1 MIYTLGLNKLPF
13 KQETYQIIYTE
24 GQYDGAVN
32 SLVRE
37 YFNEISAHFKSRGF
51 EFCYIPFLKY
61 DLARG
66 ERQHYNAPYAKAAD
80 LKFMSDDSFILEYM
94 VHPENRDKIPPSLL
108 FYHPDCWNSKF
119 DEAVCQFR
127 GVSISEKSFDGDEEL
142 KGVLDEIVGF
152 IKDREAPRIMF
163 QKVPSDQYDL
173 KDFDAHVA
181 AESFISPADE
191 EFDVESKQLI
201 DEIRER
207 IEKLEQKGIESDVIA
222 RLFHH
227 HPRKLSRMHITKDYR
242 IFLGD
247 YMGMEI
253 TMTPL
258 PKAVFLLFLK
268 HPEGIMFSYLPD
280 YRDELMDIYSKVKGP
295 FFNVMTAKKSIEDVT
310 NPIGN
315 SINEK
320 CSRIREAFVSKFD
333 DHLARNYYITGVR
346 GEAKRITLPRELV
359 KWDE

>member
-24 GQYDGAVN
+24 GQYDEVVN
-32 SLVRE
+32 SLVRKN
-37 YFNEISAHFKSRGF
+37 FNEISAHFKSRGY

-80 LKFMSDDSFILEYM
+80 LKFMSDDNFILEYM
-94 VHPENRDKIPPSLL
+94 VHPENREKIPPSLL
-108 FYHPDCWNSKF
+108 VYHPSCWNDKYN
-119 DEAVCQFR
+119 EAECQFQ
-127 GVSISEKSFDGDEEL
+127 GFSISEKSFGGDGNL
-142 KGVLDEIVGF
+142 KNVLDEIVGF
-152 IKDREAPRIMF
+152 VNAHKEPRIMF
-163 QKVPSDQYDL
+163 QKMPGDHFDL
-173 KDFDAHVA
+173 HVS
-181 AESFISPADE
+181 EERQISPADE

-207 IEKLEQKGIESDVIA
+207 IEKLEQKGIESYVIEKI
-222 RLFHH
+222 FQHH
-227 HPRKLSRMHITKDYR
+227 KRKLSRMHITKDYR

-280 YRDELMDIYSKVKGP
+280 YRDELMDIYCKIKGP

>member
-1 MIYTLGLNKLPF
+1 MVYTLGLNKLPF

-24 GQYDGAVN
+24 GQYDEVVN
-32 SLVRE
+32 NLIHRN
-37 YFNEISAHFKSRGF
+37 FNKISAHFKSRGY

-80 LKFMSDDSFILEYM
+80 LKFMSDDNFILEYM
-94 VHPENRDKIPPSLL
+94 AHPENRGEIPPSLL
-108 FYHPDCWNSKF
+108 FYHPSCWNSKF
-119 DEAVCQFR
+119 EEVAYQFR

-142 KGVLDEIVGF
+142 KSVLDEIVGF
-152 IKDREAPRIMF
+152 IEEHEAPDIMF
-163 QKVPSDQYDL
+163 QKVPSELHGVRDSDVHIVEDSL
-173 KDFDAHVA
+173 MP
-181 AESFISPADE
+181 PADE
-191 EFDVESKQLI
+191 EFDVESKQLM

-207 IEKLEQKGIESDVIA
+207 IEKLEQKGIESDVIE

-227 HPRKLSRMHITKDYR
+227 HNRKLSRMHITKDYH

-253 TMTPL
+253 RMTPL

-268 HPEGIMFSYLPD
+268 HPEGIYFKDLPD
-280 YRDELMDIYSKVKGP
+280 YREELMEIYKKIKEP
-295 FFNVMTAKKSIEDVT
+295 FFNYESAKQSIDDVT
-310 NPIGN
+310 NPLNN

-320 CSRIREAFVSKFD
+320 CSRIREAFVSQFD
-333 DHLARNYYITGVR
+333 DHLAQFYYVVGQR
-346 GEAKRITLPRELV
+346 GELKRIILPRNLV
-359 KWDE
+359 KWE